1 MWAILMNNLNYSL
14 DEMKEFIER
23 WTYELDKDS
32 DILIIEWIC

>member
-1 MWAILMNNLNYSL
+1 
-14 DEMKEFIER
+14 MKEFIER